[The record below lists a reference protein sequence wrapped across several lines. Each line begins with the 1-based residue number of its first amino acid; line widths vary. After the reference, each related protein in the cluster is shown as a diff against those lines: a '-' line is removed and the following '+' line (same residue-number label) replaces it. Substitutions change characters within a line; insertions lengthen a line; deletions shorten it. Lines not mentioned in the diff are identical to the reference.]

1 MMKAFICHCQHTRGV
16 YKKKDAAYRE
26 AKAQG
31 YRARS
36 ALKLKQIHNKFKIIK
51 KGTTVIDIG
60 ASPGGWTQVAA
71 EKVGPEGAVVAVDLV
86 DMDPLD
92 MHNVIFIK
100 GDITD
105 QKTFDAVI
113 EAAGMAGSVI
123 SDIAPKTTGIAD
135 LDRSRSAILSSMALD
150 VAIKT
155 LKPGG
160 TFLTKV
166 FQSPESEELFHDMKR
181 MFSYVKRY
189 RPPSTRKRS
198 VEIYLIGKGFRPQE
212 GEKFLAEEQEF

>member
-1 MMKAFICHCQHTRGV
+1 MKVFICYSNIPRGV
-16 YKKKDAAYRE
+16 YTKKDASYRE

-51 KGTTVIDIG
+51 KGTIVIDIG

-71 EKVGPEGAVVAVDLV
+71 EKVGPEGMVIAVDIV
-86 DMDPLD
+86 DMEPLEAP
-92 MHNVIFIK
+92 NIIFIK
-100 GDITD
+100 GDVTD
-105 QKTFDAVI
+105 PKTI
-113 EAAGMAGSVI
+113 EKLLEHAGSVGSVI

-150 VAIKT
+150 VAVKT
-155 LKPGG
+155 LRPGG
-160 TFLTKV
+160 IFLTKV
-166 FQSPESEELFHDMKR
+166 FQSPESEELFLEMKS
-181 MFSYVKRY
+181 MFSYVKRF

-198 VEIYLIGKGFRPQE
+198 VEIYLIGKGFHPQ
-212 GEKFLAEEQEF
+212 GAGQYLEEEPEF